1 MDCSLSSSRSM
12 VLTLYVFETKLKFHQ
27 FNVGILLAVQF
38 METESLNFSSNGGY
52 TKHKI
57 TIKFFSFLHETFRV
71 DKVALCLCLPVQR

>member
-12 VLTLYVFETKLKFHQ
+12 VLTYMSLKQNLNFTN
-27 FNVGILLAVQF
+27 NVGILLAVQF
-38 METESLNFSSNGGY
+38 METESLNFATNGGY